1 MDVLARPS
9 LGALGATNCKRK
21 HEMKLD
27 MAQTV
32 LRDVP
37 SKEKKVSAV
46 ESNLNVE
53 AVDHTSSRAIECA
66 SKRSSPGVLGLT
78 NSKHKHKVKL
88 TMVNHRT
95 ENQRKSGAVP
105 STERKVSAVI
115 SKARKES
122 MYMQGNGIVKKLLV

>member
-1 MDVLARPS
+1 MLARPS

-53 AVDHTSSRAIECA
+53 TVDHTSRAIECA
-66 SKRSSPGVLGLT
+66 SKRPSPGVLGLT

>member
-1 MDVLARPS
+1 VLARPS

-66 SKRSSPGVLGLT
+66 SPGVLGLT

>member
-1 MDVLARPS
+1 
-9 LGALGATNCKRK
+9 
-21 HEMKLD
+21 